1 MAAFALLE
9 EGDAAAA
16 AAASAI
22 VAIIS
27 TETTLF
33 GRRSGKLHALRIVR
47 TT

>member
-9 EGDAAAA
+9 EGDTAA